1 MSYLGSMTI
10 VANKKKV
17 SVTIDEDLVQ
27 YLEASDENLS
37 AQINEAVRKVIEAK
51 RRNEALKAWLDE
63 MDELHGPVD
72 EELVQHYMDLLS

>member
-1 MSYLGSMTI
+1 MTI

-17 SVTIDEDLVQ
+17 SVTIDEDLIE

-37 AQINEAVRKVIEAK
+37 GQINDAIRKVIEAK

-63 MDELHGPVD
+63 MDETDGPVD
-72 EELVQHYMDLLS
+72 EELVRYYMDLLS

>member
-1 MSYLGSMTI
+1 MTI

>member
-1 MSYLGSMTI
+1 MTI

-17 SVTIDEDLVQ
+17 SVTIDEDLIE

-37 AQINEAVRKVIEAK
+37 GQINDAIRKVIEAK

-63 MDELHGPVD
+63 MDELYGPVD
-72 EELVQHYMDLLS
+72 EQLVQHYMDLLS

>member
-1 MSYLGSMTI
+1 MTI

-17 SVTIDEDLVQ
+17 SVTIDEDLIE

-37 AQINEAVRKVIEAK
+37 AQINDAIREVIEAK

-63 MDELHGPVD
+63 MDETDGPVD
-72 EELVQHYMDLLS
+72 EELVQYYMDLLS

>member
-1 MSYLGSMTI
+1 MTI

-63 MDELHGPVD
+63 MDETDGPVD
-72 EELVQHYMDLLS
+72 EELVQYYMDLLS